1 MPLESFWLKRYS
13 NDWLVGKTAC
23 ILFAVSCFFILVV
36 TPILFGLVNVPNTT
50 LWGNLLSGVLGVAG
64 GLSIPFLWVGMWSYW
79 LRVDR
84 STRKLKR
91 LWFFVLLVGFWYG
104 SILYF
109 LLKYLWIDKRVMG
122 KPQFER
128 CQ

>member
-1 MPLESFWLKRYS
+1 
-13 NDWLVGKTAC
+13 
-23 ILFAVSCFFILVV
+23 
-36 TPILFGLVNVPNTT
+36 
-50 LWGNLLSGVLGVAG
+50 
-64 GLSIPFLWVGMWSYW
+64 VGMWSYW